1 LGTRKKIIKIKN
13 NIGRRKKKREEKS
26 RREEK

>member
-1 LGTRKKIIKIKN
+1 LGTSKKIIKIKN